1 MNIFQAVI
9 RPFQTQTSQSGVTSQ
24 QSAGSSDREEDGF
37 LVVAETESE
46 RTTVYASGFTGN
58 TPPDYNQVGNTNYH
72 PPTYMDYM
80 KETVSKTS
88 QQEPTLSY
96 NTIPLSSHTEISG
109 VSFEVAPDLKV
120 IFDMHQSASEN
131 YSFLQSTDID
141 ACRFT
146 YDFSLEEKVLR
157 DAQCIEMR

>member
-9 RPFQTQTSQSGVTSQ
+9 RPFQTQTSQNGMTNQ
-24 QSAGSSDREEDGF
+24 QTAGAPDREEDGF

-46 RTTVYASGFTGN
+46 RTTVYASDFTGD
-58 TPPDYNQVGNTNYH
+58 TPPDYNQVGNTKY
-72 PPTYMDYM
+72 PLPTYMNYM
-80 KETVSKTS
+80 EGNANQTS
-88 QQEPTLSY
+88 QQQSTMSY

-109 VSFEVAPDLKV
+109 VSFEVASELQV
-120 IFDMHQSASEN
+120 IFDMHQSVSN
-131 YSFLQSTDID
+131 GYSSIQSSDID